1 MWMKLKQLWNSFCKM
16 QKIVTSIMLWL
27 TAIIIGSLISVFV
40 WDPLGYIFSI
50 FGGYWC
56 GFLFATAVKE

>member
-1 MWMKLKQLWNSFCKM
+1 M

-56 GFLFATAVKE
+56 GFLFAKAMKE